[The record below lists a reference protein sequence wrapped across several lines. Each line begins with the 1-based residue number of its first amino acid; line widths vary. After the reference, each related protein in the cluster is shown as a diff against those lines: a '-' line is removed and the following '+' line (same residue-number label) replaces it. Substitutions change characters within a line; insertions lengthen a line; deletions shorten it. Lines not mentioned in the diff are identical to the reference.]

1 MFTNWLTFGLTKDQE
16 TRFRHAAF
24 KSDIALT
31 RITLLII
38 LPILAAF
45 AFIDYIIFGL
55 TRPFFILLALRFA
68 LLFYTVCF
76 LSRLGRLSDYSD
88 YDRAEFLWALCFAAF
103 VLVTAAS
110 RPHAFIVH
118 VAVAVLA
125 VFITVLVVPN
135 RFSNQIIISFIYTAG
150 ETILIIP
157 HSDMPLQASYSVV
170 LVMWGAN
177 LVAVLCG
184 AQLHSLRRKEFFA
197 LEEAEKARIEAAGQ
211 INELKQTEEA
221 LQQSQID
228 MARAQEVGQIGSW
241 RLDVRSNVLIWSDE
255 NHRIFGVQKGPSL
268 TYETFLQIVHPD
280 DRAYVDARWKAGL
293 NGEPYDIEHRL
304 MVDGVVKWVREKAYL
319 EFDDEG
325 ALTGGF
331 GITQDITE
339 RKQIEMQLIKHSE
352 ELQVLNRDLTRFN
365 RLAISRELRMMELKR
380 EINALC
386 KELGRP
392 PVYGMEGEKLND

>member
-1 MFTNWLTFGLTKDQE
+1 MFTGWLTFGLTPEQE
-16 TRFRHAAF
+16 DRFRQTAF

-31 RITLLII
+31 RITILVI

-55 TRPFFILLALRFA
+55 TRPFYIFQSLRFA
-68 LLFYTVCF
+68 LLFYTVF
-76 LSRLGRLSDYSD
+76 FFSRLGRLSDYRD
-88 YDRAEFLWALCFAAF
+88 YDRGEFLWALCFAAF
-103 VLVTAAS
+103 VLITAAN
-110 RPHAFIVH
+110 RPHAFIAH
-118 VAVAVLA
+118 VIIAVLA
-125 VFITVLVVPN
+125 VFITVLVIPN
-135 RFSNQIIISFIYTAG
+135 RFINQIIISLIFTAG
-150 ETILIIP
+150 ETIIMP
-157 HSDMPLQASYSVV
+157 QSDLPVQVFVSVV
-170 LVMWGAN
+170 LTMCGAN
-177 LVAVLCG
+177 LIAVLCG
-184 AQLHSLRRKEFFA
+184 RQLHLLRRKEFLA
-197 LEEAEKARIEAAGQ
+197 LDYAQNAKTDAAKQ
-211 INELKQTEEA
+211 INELKQAEEA
-221 LQQSQID
+221 LQQSRVD
-228 MARAQEVGQIGSW
+228 LARAQEVGQIGSW

-255 NHRIFGVQKGPSL
+255 NHRIFGVPKGTSL

-339 RKQIEMQLIKHSE
+339 RKKIEMQLIKHSE
-352 ELQVLNRDLTRFN
+352 ELQALNLDLTRFN
-365 RLAISRELRMMELKR
+365 RLAIGRELRMMELKR

-386 KELGRP
+386 EELGRSP
-392 PVYGMEGEKLND
+392 AYGMEGEKLSG